1 MKKKFVVSVLLSIG
15 IIVVGIGAAYAAF
28 TFKANQEGFRQGGA
42 AEATRVTMR
51 VEAGMADANSDF
63 VPDDALASSTN
74 PSPGGD
80 LTFAIEN
87 TSDVPLAVTQIDL
100 ATYTSTACGST
111 QCPFISSNKNGTGAF
126 VTQGAGDCK
135 QFVTITTPT
144 NFANWPTIAPHS
156 TLQVNGRDNNRL
168 GAGMI
173 HLAYT
178 TAQGCQGATFTVNL
192 NVTAYEL
199 TRPAGFPVEP

>member
-1 MKKKFVVSVLLSIG
+1 MKKKFVISVLLSLG

-63 VPDDALASSTN
+63 VPDDGSGS
-74 PSPGGD
+74 SPGGD

-87 TSDVPLAVTQIDL
+87 TSNLPLAVTQIDL
-100 ATYTSTACGST
+100 ATYTSTACGGT
-111 QCPFISSNKNGTGAF
+111 TCPFISSNKNGTGLF
-126 VTQGAGDCK
+126 VTQGAGDCR
-135 QFVTITTPT
+135 QYVTITPPT
-144 NFANWPTIAPHS
+144 NFSNWPIIAPHS
-156 TLQVNGRDNNRL
+156 TLQVNGHDNNRL

-173 HLAYT
+173 HLSSG
-178 TAQGCQGATFTVNL
+178 TAQGCQGATFAANL
-192 NVTAYEL
+192 KVTAYEL
-199 TRPAGFPVEP
+199 TRPASYPVEP

>member
-1 MKKKFVVSVLLSIG
+1 MKKKFVVSVLLSLG

-63 VPDDALASSTN
+63 VPDDGSGS
-74 PSPGGD
+74 SPGGD

-87 TSDVPLAVTQIDL
+87 TSNVPLAVTQIDL
-100 ATYTSTACGST
+100 ATYTSTACGGT
-111 QCPFISSNKNGTGAF
+111 TCPLISSNKNGTGLF
-126 VTQGAGDCK
+126 VTQGAGDCR
-135 QFVTITTPT
+135 QYVTITPPT
-144 NFANWPTIAPHS
+144 NFSNWPIIAPHS
-156 TLQVNGRDNNRL
+156 TLQVNGHDNNRL

-173 HLAYT
+173 HLSSG
-178 TAQGCQGATFTVNL
+178 TAQGCQGATFAANL
-192 NVTAYEL
+192 KVTAYEL
-199 TRPAGFPVEP
+199 TRPAGYPVEP

>member
-63 VPDDALASSTN
+63 VPDDSSA
-74 PSPGGD
+74 PSNPGGD

-87 TSDVPLAVTQIDL
+87 TSDVPLVVTQIDL
-100 ATYTSTACGST
+100 ATTACGST
-111 QCPFISSNKNGTGAF
+111 QCPLISSNKNGTGSFA
-126 VTQGAGDCK
+126 TQGAGDCK
-135 QFVTITTPT
+135 QYVTYASPTT
-144 NFANWPTIAPHS
+144 FGNWPIIAPHS
-156 TLQVNGRDNNRL
+156 TLQVNGHDNNRL

-173 HLAYT
+173 HLSSG

-192 NVTAYEL
+192 KVTAYEF
-199 TRPAGFPVEP
+199 TRPAGYPVEP

>member
-1 MKKKFVVSVLLSIG
+1 MKKKFVVSVLLSLG
-15 IIVVGIGAAYAAF
+15 IVVVGIGAAYAAF

-63 VPDDALASSTN
+63 VPDDGSGS
-74 PSPGGD
+74 SPGGD

-87 TSDVPLAVTQIDL
+87 TSNVPLAVTQIDL

-173 HLAYT
+173 HLAYN
-178 TAQGCQGATFTVNL
+178 TAQGCQGATFAVNL
-192 NVTAYEL
+192 KVTAYEL
-199 TRPAGFPVEP
+199 TRPAGYPVEP

>member
-1 MKKKFVVSVLLSIG
+1 MKKKFLVSVLLSLG
-15 IIVVGIGAAYAAF
+15 IIVVGVGMAYAAW

-63 VPDDALASSTN
+63 VPDDGGATSTN
-74 PSPGGD
+74 PGPGGA

-87 TSDVPLAVTQIDL
+87 TSNVPLAVVQIEVVTV
-100 ATYTSTACGST
+100 ASTACGGT

-126 VTQGAGDCK
+126 VTSGNGDCK
-135 QFVTITTPT
+135 QWVSITPPT
-144 NFANWPTIAPHS
+144 NFVNWPTIAPHS
-156 TLQVNGRDNNRL
+156 TLQVNGTDSNRL

-173 HLAYT
+173 HLAYN
-178 TAQGCQGATFTVNL
+178 TAQGCQGATFAVNL
-192 NVTAYEL
+192 KVTAYEM
-199 TRPAGFPVEP
+199 TRQPGSQIEP

>member
-63 VPDDALASSTN
+63 VPDDALATLSN
-74 PSPGGD
+74 PGPGGD

-87 TSDVPLAVTQIDL
+87 TSNVPLAVTQIDV
-100 ATYTSTACGST
+100 ATVICGT
-111 QCPFISSNKNGTGAF
+111 NTTCPIISSNKNGTGTF
-126 VTQGAGDCK
+126 VIGGSGDCK
-135 QFVTITTPT
+135 QWVTFTPPS
-144 NFANWPTIAPHS
+144 NYVNWPIIAPHT
-156 TLQVNGRDNNRL
+156 TLQVNGTDNNRL
-168 GAGMI
+168 GAGLI
-173 HLAYT
+173 HLAYN
-178 TAQGCQGATFTVNL
+178 TAQGCQGASFGVSL
-192 NVTAYEL
+192 KVTAYEVTPRL
-199 TRPAGFPVEP
+199 PGSPIEP

>member
-1 MKKKFVVSVLLSIG
+1 MKKKFVVSVLLSLG
-15 IIVVGIGAAYAAF
+15 IVVVGVGMAYAAW

-63 VPDDALASSTN
+63 IPDDGLATSTN
-74 PSPGGD
+74 PGPGGA

-87 TSDVPLAVTQIDL
+87 TSNVPLAVTQIDVV
-100 ATYTSTACGST
+100 TVPSTSCGGT

-126 VTQGAGDCK
+126 VSGGGGDCK
-135 QFVTITTPT
+135 QYVTITSPT
-144 NFANWPTIAPHS
+144 GFLNWPIIAPHS
-156 TLQVNGRDNNRL
+156 TLQVNGTDNNRL

-173 HLAYT
+173 HLASN

>member
-1 MKKKFVVSVLLSIG
+1 MKKKFVVSVLLSLG
-15 IIVVGIGAAYAAF
+15 IIVVGIGAAYATF

-51 VEAGMADANSDF
+51 VEAGMADANSAF
-63 VPDDALASSTN
+63 VPDDSSS
-74 PSPGGD
+74 PSNPGGD

-87 TSDVPLAVTQIDL
+87 TSDVPLAVTQIDV
-100 ATYTSTACGST
+100 ATTTCGST
-111 QCPFISSNKNGTGAF
+111 QCPLIRSNKNGTGAF
-126 VTQGAGDCK
+126 VVQGAGDCK
-135 QFVTITTPT
+135 QYVTITSPT
-144 NFANWPTIAPHS
+144 SFLNWPIIAPHS
-156 TLQVNGRDNNRL
+156 TLQVNGQDNNRL

-173 HLAYT
+173 HLSYT

>member
-1 MKKKFVVSVLLSIG
+1 MKKKFVISVLLSLG

-63 VPDDALASSTN
+63 VPDDGSGS
-74 PSPGGD
+74 SPGGD

-87 TSDVPLAVTQIDL
+87 TTNVPLAVTQIDL
-100 ATYTSTACGST
+100 ATYTSTVCGGT
-111 QCPFISSNKNGTGAF
+111 TCPFISSNKNGTGLF
-126 VTQGAGDCK
+126 VTQGAGDCS
-135 QFVTITTPT
+135 QYVTITPPT
-144 NFANWPTIAPHS
+144 NFSNWPIIAPHS
-156 TLQVNGRDNNRL
+156 TLQVNGHDNNRL

-173 HLAYT
+173 HLSSG
-178 TAQGCQGATFTVNL
+178 TAQGCQGATFAANL
-192 NVTAYEL
+192 KVTAYEL
-199 TRPAGFPVEP
+199 TRPASYPVEP